1 MQVYKFDN
9 MDADTG
15 AFLSKQ
21 LEHIRGQL
29 YDLKMARLK
38 ARELI
43 PVDGSVPSGARTLT
57 YRQFEMLGL
66 AKILGNYSDDIPRA
80 NVVAREFTSKIRG
93 LASSYG
99 YSLEDA
105 RAAMMAGVPLDQKDA
120 MAARRAIEEQ
130 IDTIARSGSTK
141 HGLLGFL
148 NQPNVSAYTVAN
160 GAGGTA
166 LWADKSPDEIVDDL
180 NGIANFVV
188 ETTKEVEIPDTIIVP
203 VAQFGRLTKRMGD
216 GDSTTILRHFLAS
229 NPYIKAVIPWS
240 ACKAAGAMAT
250 DRMVCYRRDP
260 ECLSLVIPQEFE
272 QLPPQAKGLEVV
284 TNCHARC
291 GGVVFTYPLS
301 AAYGDGI

>member
-1 MQVYKFDN
+1 MQIYRFDN

-15 AFLSKQ
+15 AFLSRELNFLRPK
-21 LEHIRGQL
+21 L
-29 YDLKMARLK
+29 YDLRLPNLK

-43 PVDGSVPSGARTLT
+43 PVDNSVPSGARTLT
-57 YRQFEMLGL
+57 YKQFEMLGI
-66 AKILGNYSDDIPRA
+66 AKILANYSDDIPRA

-105 RAAMMAGVPLDQKDA
+105 RAAMMANVPLDAKDA

-130 IDTIARSGSTK
+130 IDAIAKTGSAK

-148 NQPNVSAYTVAN
+148 NQPNVSVYTVA
-160 GAGGTA
+160 AGVSGSTA
-166 LWADKSPDEIVDDL
+166 WADKTPDEIVDDM
-180 NGIANFVV
+180 NGIAMFIV
-188 ETTKEVEIPDTIIVP
+188 ETTKEVEIPDTIVVP
-203 VAQFGRLTKRMGD
+203 VKQFGRLTKRMGD

-240 ACKAAGAMAT
+240 ACKGAGSGNS

-260 ECLSLVIPQEFE
+260 EALQLVISQEFE
-272 QLPPQAKGLEVV
+272 QLPPQARGLEVV
-284 TNCHARC
+284 TNCHART
-291 GGVVFTYPLS
+291 GGVIFTYPLS